1 MKMNAYEKIEKLSE
15 KEFKLITGVTR
26 EVFWEMLGVL
36 IRRYE
41 DEHAAGGQAGMAVE
55 LRLTLALEYWRE
67 YRTFRHM
74 ANDHQISK
82 TEINRAVMWVEEVLS
97 KSEEFKLCD
106 IKERFATKT
115 EEEEDSEE
123 DAEIILIDVEEQPI
137 ERPKYEQEK
146 SYSGK
151 KNSTRRNT
159 KY

>member
-1 MKMNAYEKIEKLSE
+1 MNAYEKIEKLEE

-26 EVFWEMLGVL
+26 EEFWEMLGVL

-41 DEHAAGGQAGMAVE
+41 DEHAGGGQAGMEVE

-82 TEINRAVMWVEEVLS
+82 SEINRAVIWVENTLS
-97 KSEEFKLCD
+97 ESEEFKLVD
-106 IKERFATKT
+106 LKERFKPN
-115 EEEEDSEE
+115 EEGESE
-123 DAEIILIDVEEQPI
+123 IKVVLIDVEEQPI

-151 KNSTRRNT
+151 KNGTRRNT

>member
-1 MKMNAYEKIEKLSE
+1 VNAYEKIEKLSK
-15 KEFKLITGVTR
+15 KEFKLITGVSR

-41 DEHAAGGQAGMAVE
+41 DEHSAGGQPGMSVE
-55 LRLTLALEYWRE
+55 LRLTLSLEYWRE

-74 ANDHQISK
+74 SNDHQISK
-82 TEINRAVMWVEEVLS
+82 TEINRAVLWVEKVLS
-97 KSEEFKLCD
+97 ESEEFALCD
-106 IKERFATKT
+106 LKARFSDNRD
-115 EEEEDSEE
+115 EEETGEYE
-123 DAEIILIDVEEQPI
+123 AEILLIDVTEQPI